1 LGCIFRPQAAAQ
13 FGGTCFNPGGR
24 AEGRNA
30 AAIAAFPAQAIK
42 PSYAKTTRK
51 IERRISIMPIK
62 VGDHLPNAKFRI
74 GTPEGPAWKTTDEVF
89 KGKKVALFA
98 VPGAFTGTC
107 HKMHVPSIVQS
118 LSGLKGKGIDT
129 VAVTSV
135 NDVFVMDAW
144 KKATAADGIEF
155 LADGNADF
163 AKAIDLTLDGSGNG
177 LGLRSRRYSML
188 VEDGV
193 VKKLNIEEAPG
204 KVEVSGGDALLK
216 QL

>member
-1 LGCIFRPQAAAQ
+1 
-13 FGGTCFNPGGR
+13 
-24 AEGRNA
+24 
-30 AAIAAFPAQAIK
+30 
-42 PSYAKTTRK
+42 
-51 IERRISIMPIK
+51 MPIK
-62 VGDHLPNAKFRI
+62 VGDRLPEAKFRVM
-74 GTPEGPAWKTTDEVF
+74 TSDGPAWKTTDEIF
-89 KGKKVALFA
+89 KGNKVALIA

-107 HKMHVPSIVQS
+107 HKMHVPSITQHADAIKA
-118 LSGLKGKGIDT
+118 KGVNT

-144 KKATAADGIEF
+144 KKATGADKIDF
-155 LADGNADF
+155 LADGNGDF
-163 AKAIDLTLDGSGNG
+163 AKAIDLIFDGSGNG
-177 LGLRSRRYSML
+177 LGTRSRRYAML